1 MTIDMRRYHK
11 YLCIYCEM
19 FHSLEKIILTWI
31 GLANIA
37 VANQITSY
45 DTVMDVLV
53 HRKQNDK
60 SNAVTG
66 CMITVFLHA
75 SDISGR

>member
-1 MTIDMRRYHK
+1 
-11 YLCIYCEM
+11 M

-31 GLANIA
+31 GLGNIA

-45 DTVMDVLV
+45 DTAMDVLV